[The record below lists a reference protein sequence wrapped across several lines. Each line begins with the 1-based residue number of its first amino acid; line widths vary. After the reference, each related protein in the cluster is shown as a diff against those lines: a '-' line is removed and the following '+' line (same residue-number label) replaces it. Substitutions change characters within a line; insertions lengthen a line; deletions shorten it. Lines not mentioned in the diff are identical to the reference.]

1 LPATATAKERVKELV
16 NNGISLSTIFHTTGP
31 SCISKDERFKELL
44 AQYKKSLAEYSVLEK
59 KNGNEVKGKQM
70 IVEEWLLADDYKH
83 LLKWKLG
90 EAYSLLTSG
99 MKIAQ
104 LKQLWEFWK
113 DTEVP
118 DIELPPA
125 PVALS
130 VPEPNNTALGRTV
143 KQKLKKQ

>member
-1 LPATATAKERVKELV
+1 
-16 NNGISLSTIFHTTGP
+16 
-31 SCISKDERFKELL
+31 
-44 AQYKKSLAEYSVLEK
+44 
-59 KNGNEVKGKQM
+59 
-70 IVEEWLLADDYKH
+70 LADDYKH

-125 PVALS
+125 PVVLS